1 MKAATAASSGAP
13 RRTETTAT
21 LQWKGRFPWP
31 TSVIS
36 PAPKTAIAAGSRTL
50 TIDVELTLVPANAGD
65 GENAPDFRIHAGDS
79 ADGPEVGAAWK
90 RTGEKAGA
98 YVSLLIDDPVFT
110 QPIRANLFQAEA
122 KGSSFNLL
130 WNRPAKRDERG

>member
-1 MKAATAASSGAP
+1 MAHIGNFT
-13 RRTETTAT
+13 RT
-21 LQWKGRFPWP
+21 QDGYYGRL
-31 TSVIS
+31 
-36 PAPKTAIAAGSRTL
+36 RTL

-130 WNRPAKRDERG
+130 WNRPAKRDERA

>member
-1 MKAATAASSGAP
+1 MAHIGAFTRTADGYSG
-13 RRTETTAT
+13 R
-21 LQWKGRFPWP
+21 L
-31 TSVIS
+31 
-36 PAPKTAIAAGSRTL
+36 RTL
-50 TIDVELTLVPANAGD
+50 TLDVELTLVPANAGD

-79 ADGPEVGAAWK
+79 ADGPEVGAGWK

-122 KGSSFNLL
+122 TGANFHLL
-130 WNRPAKRDERG
+130 WTRSTKREARA